1 MTYDRNR
8 SIPKAPAVAL
18 PTAAQTARTTPT
30 TRHLILL
37 VGLALVTLAAGV
49 GGLYAAFAATRVTT
63 HAPDGVAFG
72 TVDVSGFSAAEL
84 GAALSRIEEGARIA
98 VSHEGRTVHARLA
111 DLGVAVDQATTI
123 AAALQAS
130 PGSVYAGSATWA
142 KETVPLTFTVD
153 QWTMHE
159 WAVAH
164 FPIAGSQPAN
174 AQVTYDE
181 TSKAFDVTP
190 AHGGYRY
197 DLAPVEAALAELAIL
212 PEEAAAATITL
223 VEADPAIGDAAAL
236 AAAEAANARLKLDFR
251 FAAGGAAYTATPADI
266 AGWIGLVSDPATG
279 RIDVT
284 YDAATIRASLAD
296 LLPPALD
303 QEGAV
308 RRVVHDHSGQQ
319 VAVAAAGQPARTVG
333 DLTGTATTV
342 AQVLAQGANANLT
355 VPMVDDEPETLVATL
370 LDGATVVKA
379 FVISSGKN
387 ETPTPVGTFHVY
399 AKVAK
404 QTMTGRNADGTAYS
418 IPDVPWATWFYGDYG
433 FHAAY
438 WLDESQIGTPQSH
451 GCINMRVDEAKYVY
465 DWADYQTTVVVH
477 GEAPD

>member
-49 GGLYAAFAATRVTT
+49 GGLYAAFAATRATT

-72 TVDVSGFSAAEL
+72 TVDVSGYSEAELAATLARLQDAAEIAVTHEGKTVRAGLAEL
-84 GAALSRIEEGARIA
+84 GVTIDTAA
-98 VSHEGRTVHARLA
+98 
-111 DLGVAVDQATTI
+111 TI
-123 AAALQAS
+123 QAALQAT
-130 PGSVYAGSATWA
+130 PGSVYAGQATWA
-142 KETVPLTFTVD
+142 KETVPLAFTVD
-153 QWTMHE
+153 QWTMNE

-164 FPIAGSQPAN
+164 FPIAGPQPAD
-174 AQVTYDE
+174 ARVTFDQ
-181 TSKAFDVTP
+181 SGQAFDVTP
-190 AHGGYRY
+190 AHAGYRY

-223 VEADPAIGDAAAL
+223 VEAEPAIRDAAAL
-236 AAAEAANARLKLDFR
+236 AAAEAANERLKLDFR

-296 LLPPALD
+296 LLPPVLD

-355 VPMVDDEPETLVATL
+355 VPMVDEEPEALVATLSAPKTGKWVDVDLAAQVATL

-418 IPDVPWATWFYGDYG
+418 IPDVPWATWF
-433 FHAAY
+433 
-438 WLDESQIGTPQSH
+438 
-451 GCINMRVDEAKYVY
+451 
-465 DWADYQTTVVVH
+465 
-477 GEAPD
+477 